1 MCEDIGSL
9 AQRILPDT
17 DLACWLFGSAP
28 ETVWSLQSNANSD
41 YIQFHLGFADDGMA
55 MIDIAASLPIGGDYF
70 SLTMIGGTGAAYADD
85 HRNMNLLYNGG
96 QPNAIR
102 TSQGRADLVMQ
113 LQEFVDAIIEQR
125 NPSVTPAD
133 TETAMGVVERVLES
147 AVSRQLIGGK
157 DRD

>member
-1 MCEDIGSL
+1 MHASYVY
-9 AQRILPDT
+9 R
-17 DLACWLFGSAP
+17 
-28 ETVWSLQSNANSD
+28 SNN
-41 YIQFHLGFADDGMA
+41 
-55 MIDIAASLPIGGDYF
+55 
-70 SLTMIGGTGAAYADD
+70 GGTGAAYVVDN
-85 HRNMNLLYNGG
+85 RNMNFLYNVG